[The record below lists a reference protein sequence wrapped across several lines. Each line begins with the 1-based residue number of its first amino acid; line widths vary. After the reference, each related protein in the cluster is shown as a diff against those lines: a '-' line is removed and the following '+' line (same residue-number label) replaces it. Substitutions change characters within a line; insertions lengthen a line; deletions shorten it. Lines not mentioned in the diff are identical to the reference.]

1 MFGPDPDNQ
10 WHIQFDGSAANSE
23 IILYFDITKE
33 NTTPSTFKQSVMSG
47 EDCEIDQSSENQLDI
62 KVFTNIT
69 PGTSNS
75 LMNFVETR
83 FDIKTAKTAYPR
95 LCNTLDSNAKMVVI
109 SFCIRNGFGLVEYL
123 DSDRVRADQFESGT
137 IRECWTLTH
146 LSNDMY
152 HIIYGGLYLQVSPD
166 GEMSFGSR

>member
-10 WHIQFDGSAANSE
+10 WHIQCERSASNSE
-23 IILYFDITKE
+23 IILYNDVSKE
-33 NTTPSTFKQSVMSG
+33 NAPPSIFKQTVMSR
-47 EDCEIDQSSENQLDI
+47 EDYEIDQSGESQLDI
-62 KVFTNIT
+62 KPFTDIT
-69 PGTSNS
+69 TGTSNS